1 MKTPSLVYLRFVK
14 LGFILF
20 ILLSASVFYFSPV
33 YFNIEL
39 VSEFKSLHLLQ
50 TIIYIVSSLIF
61 MFLAIFVLKQKSKK
75 IVSQYNETLHRFE
88 ALGNATNDAIW
99 DYDMVT
105 EKVFYNKRI
114 LDIFGYTDEELK
126 DNTSWWENNIH
137 PADIERVKNRIDEQL
152 AGTLNSWEDEY
163 KFRCKNG
170 TYKIVYDRSYI
181 TRDNNGKPTRL
192 IGAMKDITH
201 LRAIEK
207 ELHKQQ
213 LEHKN
218 LLGKEVIVSHENE
231 KKKIKDQLNED
242 VNQILVSIKFY
253 ISMLRAQYKNEN
265 ITIGL
270 NHLDDAIKKIRTIS
284 NTLFSSTFELLG
296 LTEALKELFNVY
308 QNEKPVKI
316 NFLSNTFNEANIDK
330 DLSLHIYRIVEDR
343 LENVV
348 GKIGAKEVNIFL
360 THTEEKPELKIVF
373 DSNNSNVLNS
383 LDDYAVDLKRKM
395 ELFGSEMKIENNTEN
410 IYTISIIV

>member
-1 MKTPSLVYLRFVK
+1 
-14 LGFILF
+14 
-20 ILLSASVFYFSPV
+20 
-33 YFNIEL
+33 
-39 VSEFKSLHLLQ
+39 
-50 TIIYIVSSLIF
+50 

-137 PADIERVKNRIDEQL
+137 PEDIERVKNRIDEQL

-207 ELHKQQ
+207 ELHQQQ

-218 LLGKEVIVSHENE
+218 SLGKEVIVSHENE

-373 DSNNSNVLNS
+373 DSNNSNVINS

-395 ELFGSEMKIENNTEN
+395 ELFGSEMKIENNADN